1 MVFAANM
8 IKCLAKTS
16 GYEILYIA
24 VCVISPSYDD
34 EILQFYVNIYHD
46 RITSHHRL
54 CFILKARIEITRK
67 DDRTILRR
75 NVIVVKFHFKV
86 ISNVCSEIF
95 SSSNEKYTMS
105 KKMSAFR
112 WGCF

>member
-1 MVFAANM
+1 MFS
-8 IKCLAKTS
+8 ILRPS
-16 GYEILYIA
+16 GYEVLYIA
-24 VCVISPSYDD
+24 LCVIGPSYDG
-34 EILQFYVNIYHD
+34 ERPHFYVNIYHE

-86 ISNVCSEIF
+86 ISNVCSEFF
-95 SSSNEKYTMS
+95 SWSNAE
-105 KKMSAFR
+105 
-112 WGCF
+112 